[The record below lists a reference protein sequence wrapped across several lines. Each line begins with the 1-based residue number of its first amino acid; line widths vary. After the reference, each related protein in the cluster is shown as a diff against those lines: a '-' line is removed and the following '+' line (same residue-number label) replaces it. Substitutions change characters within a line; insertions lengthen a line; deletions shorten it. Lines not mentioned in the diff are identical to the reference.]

1 MVKNCSTYAGATGDS
16 VWSSSQEDPLE
27 EEMATHSSILGE
39 TIPRTE
45 EPARLQSMWLKEP
58 DMTELAS
65 KKKKKKTL
73 IFCINLPGQL

>member
-16 VWSSSQEDPLE
+16 VWPSSQEDPLE

-39 TIPRTE
+39 TIPGTE

-58 DMTELAS
+58 DMTEPAS
-65 KKKKKKTL
+65 KKKKKKKKRL
-73 IFCINLPGQL
+73 

>member
-1 MVKNCSTYAGATGDS
+1 MTVGENVPASEEDAGNVGS
-16 VWSSSQEDPLE
+16 ISSQEDPLE

-65 KKKKKKTL
+65 KKKKKKDFNFL
-73 IFCINLPGQL
+73 Y